1 MLSRAKLNI
10 KWLLWWTD
18 RVRDEENVQSNEYS
32 RAMRTWCLCQERKC
46 VCTKNKPIREQ
57 SEVKF
62 LLWKR
67 ENIDLLRTRSTND
80 ISRDVINWI
89 VDIFNGKVMDW
100 SKYLFIYVKN
110 IFVQF
115 VAQWLATNHAQLK
128 FRVTKVKNENYVHS
142 FFLKSQNFKIIKS
155 LMHVLKLFYW
165 LFCTKSHSSSQQKLF
180 LVTE

>member
-1 MLSRAKLNI
+1 MLFCLCLLLTFYVKPHRKARLMLSRAKLNI

-115 VAQWLATNHAQLK
+115 CSTMAC
-128 FRVTKVKNENYVHS
+128 Y
-142 FFLKSQNFKIIKS
+142 KSCAIEIPRDESEKW
-155 LMHVLKLFYW
+155 KL
-165 LFCTKSHSSSQQKLF
+165 CP
-180 LVTE
+180 